1 MRIVH
6 SAHLTRPMDLCLSQ
20 ALLVDVDVD
29 VVEVEVEVEG
39 GLSAVKET
47 AKFAIVALIQHQ
59 KSRCLNHSMR
69 QGRYSDP

>member
-29 VVEVEVEVEG
+29 VVEVEVEG